1 MQLPHHYSIIAEKQL
16 WIVGVILL
24 SWMPAMRIGE
34 SPVGFPCDPD
44 ASPALPASLRRVL
57 EWLRGHLS
65 ESVQLDRLADIAG
78 VRPRTLEAQFRVF
91 LGTTP
96 LGWVRQMRLA
106 LARRE
111 LLHANC
117 DTSVTE
123 VALSV
128 GFSQLGRFSV
138 QYRKAFGESPSSTLR
153 QSERRTEPEIDEAIR
168 STYEALPFAFAVS
181 PRHCNRALEALARPQ
196 ELAPAYGLPKAL
208 AGWCFGQRAA
218 HRFSST
224 PAIDRKRAQELAER
238 AFQLAPRDALTLT
251 LSSGALV
258 LLHQMEEADRRLER
272 ALALDPW
279 LAYAWIR
286 RGWMSAYLGDSD
298 GAIRELSVALHL
310 MPFEPLRHITFIGL
324 GCAYFA
330 AERYEQAAHW
340 IGSAVNSYPGSFW
353 AERIAVAAVALTG
366 ARTQARRKAR
376 SLLRKDPDLTVAEAR
391 QAWPF
396 RPSFMSRLG
405 DGLEMAELPRA

>member
-1 MQLPHHYSIIAEKQL
+1 MLRGGDPSLK
-16 WIVGVILL
+16 GM
-24 SWMPAMRIGE
+24 SAMRMPD
-34 SPVGFPCDPD
+34 SPIGFPGDPG
-44 ASPALPASLRRVL
+44 ASLALPAGLRRVL

-65 ESVQLDRLADIAG
+65 EPVRLDRLAEIAG
-78 VRPRTLEAQFRVF
+78 VRPRTLEAQFKMF
-91 LGTTP
+91 LRTTP

-111 LLHANC
+111 LLHA
-117 DTSVTE
+117 DAGTSVTN
-123 VALSV
+123 VALSA
-128 GFSQLGRFSV
+128 GFVQLGRFSV
-138 QYRKAFGESPSSTLR
+138 QYRQTFGESPSSTIR
-153 QSERRTEPEIDEAIR
+153 QSQRRTEPEIDEAIR

-181 PRHCNRALEALARPQ
+181 PKQCNRALEALVRPQ

-224 PAIDRKRAQELAER
+224 PAIDRRCAQELADG
-238 AFQLAPRDALTLT
+238 AFQLAPHDALTLT

-258 LLHQMEEADRRLER
+258 LLHRMEEADRRLER

-286 RGWMSAYLGDSD
+286 RGWMSAYFGDSNS
-298 GAIRELSVALHL
+298 AIRELSVALHL
-310 MPFEPLRHITFIGL
+310 MPFEPLRHITFIGM

-330 AERYEQAAHW
+330 AGRYAQAAQW
-340 IGSAVNSYPGSFW
+340 IGSGVDAYPESFW

-366 ARTQARRKAR
+366 ARAEARRKAR

-396 RPSFMSRLG
+396 RPAFMSRLA
-405 DGLEMAELPRA
+405 DGLEIAELPRA